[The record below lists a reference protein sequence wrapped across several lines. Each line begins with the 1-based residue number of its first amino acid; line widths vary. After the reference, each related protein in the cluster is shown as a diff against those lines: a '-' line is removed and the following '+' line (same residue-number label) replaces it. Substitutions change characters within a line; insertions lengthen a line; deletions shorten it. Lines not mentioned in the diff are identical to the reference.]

1 MKTRITTA
9 AALAF
14 ATFPLVAQSTGV
26 SNPDPVTIDA
36 TNDAA
41 TAAPKTTAPA
51 KPSATKP
58 ATEEAYG
65 AYVPYKGSAVA
76 GTAAVTAPQAVP
88 SGDIDSL
95 IVTSVPQR
103 DGEINE
109 GTLLRVR
116 MREQIS
122 TGQTAVGSRFSAE
135 IMEAVTNNGRVII
148 PIGSVLEG
156 QVTQVHSGRRISG
169 GASLHLE
176 PKSITL
182 PDGRVCIIHAQLI
195 DTTLNSLNVD
205 REGTLRRHD
214 RTKETLAVAAL
225 TTGGGAAAGAL
236 IGGGVG
242 AIVGAGVGAGAG
254 TIMWLKQDRQATL
267 GKDSRLVFS
276 LTAPIIL
283 STTNSAAMDAGRTGA
298 GPALKTA
305 TAE

>member
-1 MKTRITTA
+1 MTTA
-9 AALAF
+9 AALAL
-14 ATFPLVAQSTGV
+14 AAFPLVAQNSGV

-36 TNDAA
+36 TSD
-41 TAAPKTTAPA
+41 AAPKATAPS

-58 ATEEAYG
+58 ATEEVYG
-65 AYVPYKGSAVA
+65 AYIPYRGSSAAATVA
-76 GTAAVTAPQAVP
+76 AAPQAVP
-88 SGDIDSL
+88 SGDIDAQ

-103 DGEINE
+103 EGEINE

-116 MREQIS
+116 MLEQIS
-122 TGQTAVGSRFSAE
+122 TAKTAVGSKFTGE

-148 PIGSVLEG
+148 PIGSIMEG

-176 PKSITL
+176 PRSITL

-205 REGTLRRHD
+205 REGTLKRHD
-214 RTKETLAVAAL
+214 QTKQTLAIAAL

-242 AIVGAGVGAGAG
+242 AVVGAGVGAGAS